1 MFENG
6 TIGARNFH
14 KLNRAQ
20 LRLLKEEVL
29 KRKWT
34 KIGLKVDEMS
44 PSWWRETWGMRWWT
58 FKTGEKTNKEE

>member
-44 PSWWRETWGMRWWT
+44 PNNYRSHKGCQE
-58 FKTGEKTNKEE
+58 

>member
-44 PSWWRETWGMRWWT
+44 PTT
-58 FKTGEKTNKEE
+58 TGPKP

>member
-1 MFENG
+1 MPCSREASDKAVG
-6 TIGARNFH
+6 PED

-44 PSWWRETWGMRWWT
+44 PTT
-58 FKTGEKTNKEE
+58 TGPKH